1 MSTRFHFDLQAQP
14 DETTCGPTCL
24 HGIYDYW
31 DDPLPL
37 PKVIAEVRA
46 LEEGGT
52 LAVWLANHA
61 LRRGYR
67 AIIFPYNLH
76 WLDPTWFELP
86 MDRIAEKLL
95 RQIER
100 VEDRKRRLTCE
111 AYVEFIELG
120 GQLRFADLSE
130 ELLCDPIDRGVPVL
144 TGLSATWLY
153 RSARENPTTFVDDDV
168 AGVSAGHFVVLCGHD
183 RRSNEIVV
191 ADPYRENPIR
201 RQSHY
206 EVSVERVITSI
217 LLGMA
222 TYDANLLL
230 IEPDPHR
237 SR

>member
-1 MSTRFHFDLQAQP
+1 VSTRFHFDLQAQP
-14 DETTCGPTCL
+14 DESTCGPTCL

-37 PKVIAEVRA
+37 QTIISEVRA

-67 AIIFPYNLH
+67 ATIFPYNLH
-76 WLDPTWFELP
+76 WLDPTWFDLP

-100 VEDRKRRLTCE
+100 VEERKRRLTCE
-111 AYVEFIELG
+111 AYIEFIELG
-120 GQLRFADLSE
+120 GQLRFADLSA

-153 RSARENPTTFVDDDV
+153 RSPRENATTFEDDDV

-230 IEPDPHR
+230 IEPQPYR
-237 SR
+237 AR